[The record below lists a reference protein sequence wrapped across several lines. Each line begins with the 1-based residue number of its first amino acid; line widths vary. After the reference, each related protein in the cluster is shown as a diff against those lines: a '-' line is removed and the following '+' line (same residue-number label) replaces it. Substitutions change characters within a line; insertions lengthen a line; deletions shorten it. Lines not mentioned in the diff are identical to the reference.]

1 MRTECVNST
10 FLSPILDVEGE
21 GVQWNAQG
29 YSHTME
35 IVVSFLLSAHV
46 TEFMYIKF
54 SKSLQTISEKVFT
67 RGRQDVCIQRSYKV
81 AFSEI
86 NAALIQTGT
95 HLSADHRNFPID
107 SLYGK
112 SRQFLNIQC
121 EMKLIQAYLLK
132 DSGGWKG

>member
-1 MRTECVNST
+1 MNSRSCL
-10 FLSPILDVEGE
+10 LSLDVEGE
-21 GVQWNAQG
+21 CVFSGMPKG

-86 NAALIQTGT
+86 NAAVIQTGT
-95 HLSADHRNFPID
+95 EVLADHVNF
-107 SLYGK
+107 SH
-112 SRQFLNIQC
+112 R
-121 EMKLIQAYLLK
+121 
-132 DSGGWKG
+132 